1 MEQLIMSQFQKSAT
15 QYVTVAASQTT
26 APVGVIN
33 SYLES
38 VTVIP
43 ASTAAG
49 AVTILDG
56 STNIVVIPTLAGT
69 GTGTQVQVPYT
80 VQLGIRATSAST
92 GFKIT
97 TGAAVSVIAVGRF
110 TA

>member
-1 MEQLIMSQFQKSAT
+1 MGRRSEGPRLKWHR
-15 QYVTVAASQTT
+15 YGAAYYICWTEGGRSR
-26 APVGVIN
+26 GR
-33 SYLES
+33 
-38 VTVIP
+38 
-43 ASTAAG
+43 ST
-49 AVTILDG
+49 
-56 STNIVVIPTLAGT
+56 GT

>member
-1 MEQLIMSQFQKSAT
+1 MGNFHQAGHAIRDGRRFAN
-15 QYVTVAASQTT
+15 YGASRH
-26 APVGVIN
+26 IN